1 MTKVASDPPGIG
13 THFCFLFVY
22 FFNYDLHPCKLV
34 YFILLWTSWLQ
45 SSVDQSILRTEAIP
59 DPFCYPMVP
68 GTTCRFIVTWWVIK
82 ACGMKAD
89 FPPKYR
95 RSSKLMRLTPLNLS
109 ILNSCFSIKPR
120 VIFHRHS
127 NSRWEEINNVERAR
141 QKSPSER
148 RICNWFFS
156 TCWKHEST
164 PKCFG
169 ILTAGSFPS
178 GTQGNGTFLLQSVC
192 KGGLVPFP
200 LHSVDL
206 RLYWI
211 QLRSN

>member
-1 MTKVASDPPGIG
+1 MTKVTSDPPGIG

-22 FFNYDLHPCKLV
+22 FFNYDLPPCKLV

-89 FPPKYR
+89 FSPKYR

-109 ILNSCFSIKPR
+109 ILSSCFSIKPR

-148 RICNWFFS
+148 RICNWFFFHMLK
-156 TCWKHEST
+156 TWVYTKMLWDFDCRKF
-164 PKCFG
+164 PKWY
-169 ILTAGSFPS
+169 A
-178 GTQGNGTFLLQSVC
+178 
-192 KGGLVPFP
+192 
-200 LHSVDL
+200 
-206 RLYWI
+206 R
-211 QLRSN
+211 